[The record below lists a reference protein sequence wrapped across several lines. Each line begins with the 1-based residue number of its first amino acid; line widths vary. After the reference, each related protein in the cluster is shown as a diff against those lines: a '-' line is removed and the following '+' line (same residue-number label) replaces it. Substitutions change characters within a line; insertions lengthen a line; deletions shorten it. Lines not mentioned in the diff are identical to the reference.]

1 MSLPFVRRS
10 AAALPAGFL
19 LRLIDSDLGFLRR
32 ADRGLIRGA
41 ILSTRCLALPTGG
54 QLLHVA
60 RALHFPFLMDPDT
73 AVLAEVNAENARAA
87 WLRAMPAAATIMS
100 LPMVPSDLDDD
111 EALQTFARA
120 VLSTQGGAVALSAG
134 YFRIAEPAD
143 PWREVNQRL
152 LAATTTVAAGRPVCA
167 WLELTLDGL
176 RDQDLASVVAAEL
189 SGASV
194 VILRVAGLRA
204 AAATDEEAFAVLS
217 AVAALRAR
225 GPQVVLDCVGTLGAA
240 AIPAGAHAFSGG
252 VTHHRSVPLTPVHTR
267 PPSSRALGYEVPLQF
282 RQLPRDAAMVAA
294 LTGDLEACGEHG
306 CRALEPKVPK
316 TGRTAVLRTHF
327 IHTAEVDAQFAWYA
341 GAASLAAE
349 LKASPERGA
358 QAWGRALERFAAA
371 AAASTHSPR

>member
-19 LRLIDSDLGFLRR
+19 LRLVDGDLGFMQR

-41 ILSTRCLALPTGG
+41 ILSTRCLALPNGG
-54 QLLHVA
+54 QLLHASRTLRV
-60 RALHFPFLMDPDT
+60 PFLMDPDT

-87 WLRAMPAAATIMS
+87 WLRAMPAAATIKS

-111 EALQTFARA
+111 DVLQTFTRA
-120 VLSTQGGAVALSAG
+120 VLSTQNGAAALSAG
-134 YFRIAEPAD
+134 YFRIVEPAD
-143 PWREVNQRL
+143 PWRQVNQRL
-152 LAATTTVAAGRPVCA
+152 LAATTSIAAGRPVCA

-176 RDQDLASVVAAEL
+176 LGRDLASVAADL

-194 VILRVAGLRA
+194 VVLRVAGLRA
-204 AAATDEEAFAVLS
+204 AAATDEEAFAVLT
-217 AVAALRAR
+217 AVAALRAG

-240 AIPAGAHAFSGG
+240 SIPAGAHAFSGG
-252 VTHHRSVPLTPVHTR
+252 VTHHRSVPLTLVHAR
-267 PPSSRALGYEVPLQF
+267 PPSSRPLGYEVPLQF
-282 RQLPRDAAMVAA
+282 RQVPRDEALEAA
-294 LTGDLEACGEHG
+294 LTGDLEACGEDG
-306 CRALEPKVPK
+306 CRALEPKAPK
-316 TGRTAVLRTHF
+316 TGRTAALRTHF